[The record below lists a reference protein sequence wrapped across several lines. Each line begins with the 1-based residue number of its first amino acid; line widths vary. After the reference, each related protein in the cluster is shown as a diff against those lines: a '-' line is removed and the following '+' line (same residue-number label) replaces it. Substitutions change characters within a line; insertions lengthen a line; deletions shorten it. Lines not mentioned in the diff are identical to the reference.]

1 MKAMTTSAANK
12 KECSLTNNAVL
23 SAGKDLL
30 PWSIIRLRIT
40 PFILDPKLLL
50 TLITHS
56 LRTIYG
62 ELNAHEQ
69 VEVLECLPCDNCKEK
84 VRGDKSNEAII
95 KTRTASV
102 SYVAAALTM
111 TSMPP
116 LIVGKDFICID
127 IVGIQRERRCS

>member
-1 MKAMTTSAANK
+1 MKVMTTTTVNE
-12 KECSLTNNAVL
+12 KECSPKNNAVL
-23 SAGKDLL
+23 SAANDFL

-40 PFILDPKLLL
+40 PFILDPKVLL

-84 VRGDKSNEAII
+84 LRGDKSNEAII
-95 KTRTASV
+95 KTRTASL

-116 LIVGKDFICID
+116 FIVGKDFICID
-127 IVGIQRERRCS
+127 IVEIQRERSCS